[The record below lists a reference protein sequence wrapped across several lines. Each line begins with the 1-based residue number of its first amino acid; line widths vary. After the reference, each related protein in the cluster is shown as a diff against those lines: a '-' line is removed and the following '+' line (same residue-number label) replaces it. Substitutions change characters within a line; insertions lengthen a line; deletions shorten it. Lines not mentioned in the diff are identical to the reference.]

1 MMSMSLKLR
10 KSQIIHHAQKKK
22 VFTIEEIN
30 IDMPL
35 EQIINVVLKKEQERL
50 NVKSIESVEDFY
62 SLVTPEII

>member
-1 MMSMSLKLR
+1 MSMSLKLR
-10 KSQIIHHAQKKK
+10 KSQIIHNAQKKK